1 MTPNTGSIKKRLKS
15 TALAAAL
22 ILITLAPGCQRK
34 ETAPRHLILVSLDT
48 VRQDHLSVYGYYRDT
63 GPGLEAL
70 ARESITFT
78 RAYTPLPSTWPAHF
92 SLMTSRPPPVIGV
105 LANGQR
111 PADDTAPMLAE
122 MLSEQGFLTAAVIGS
137 AVFKPPGGIERGF
150 GEFDNRISTKH
161 DPARRTL
168 PNKYARGADEVV
180 DRSIDWIASRD
191 PNKRFFLWMHF
202 WDAHGPYFPPPEY
215 RDRYKTDEALARTM
229 RERSQ
234 AETFNYMD
242 KVISTEWAIN
252 NYDGAIRFIDDEL
265 GRFWRFLRKEGI
277 YDGSLIIIFSDHG
290 EGLNEHGIYIHGPVI
305 YQTSVHV
312 PLIIR
317 LPRAAHGGKVIDS
330 MANLMDLAP
339 TALELLEAPE
349 LPGAFGQ
356 SLAPLIK
363 GKTRAEERSFM
374 LESVYKPHKG
384 EDAPERMFGVVD
396 SKWKY
401 IRFEGG
407 GEALFDLEADPNEL
421 ENVSETHRKQLIRMR
436 RQLSAF
442 REEYDKYAKPA
453 REITPEMKRMLEA
466 LGY

>member
-1 MTPNTGSIKKRLKS
+1 
-15 TALAAAL
+15 
-22 ILITLAPGCQRK
+22 
-34 ETAPRHLILVSLDT
+34 
-48 VRQDHLSVYGYYRDT
+48 
-63 GPGLEAL
+63 
-70 ARESITFT
+70 
-78 RAYTPLPSTWPAHF
+78 
-92 SLMTSRPPPVIGV
+92 VIGV

-111 PADDTAPMLAE
+111 PADDTAPVLAE
-122 MLSEQGFLTAAVIGS
+122 RLRGLGFSTAAVIGS
-137 AVFKPPGGIERGF
+137 AVFKPPGGIEKGF
-150 GEFDNRISTKH
+150 EEFDNRISGKR
-161 DPARRTL
+161 DPERRTL

-180 DRSIDWIASRD
+180 DRCIDWIVSRD
-191 PNKRFFLWMHF
+191 PKERLFLWMHF

-215 RDRYKTDEALARTM
+215 RSRYKTDERLERAM

-242 KVISTEWAIN
+242 KVISTKWAIN
-252 NYDGAIRFIDDEL
+252 QYDGAIRFIDDEL
-265 GRFWRFLRKEGI
+265 SRFWKFLRKEGI
-277 YDGSLIIIFSDHG
+277 YDESLIIVFSDHG

-317 LPRAAHGGKVIDS
+317 LPGAAHGGKVTDS

-339 TALELLEAPE
+339 TALDLLDAPE

-363 GKTRAEERSFM
+363 GKIRTEERWFM

-384 EDAPERMFGVVD
+384 EDAPERMFGVVS
-396 SKWKY
+396 SKWKH
-401 IRFEGG
+401 IRFESG
-407 GEALFDLEADPNEL
+407 GEALFDLESDPNEL
-421 ENVSETHRKQLIRMR
+421 ENISEKHHKQLVGMR